1 MNARGSS
8 AYLEGAVR
16 RAVEAVASAPPGDR
30 NATVNREA
38 HSLGGL
44 LAQGLPRGPVEAAL
58 VAAAVAAG
66 LSEREARYTVRG
78 ALDDGERNPRPLPR
92 GVDSGGRLPS
102 IATPAPQPAPR
113 HTPPADPVHASEA
126 REVWARC
133 VRPGG
138 GGEAARELWFWLE
151 SRHLDPFV
159 VAERDLI
166 RALPAGT
173 LPGWCEGWRREG
185 RAVLPVF
192 GTGGE
197 LVTLRGRLTLRPSK
211 WPKTMAAKLEGSA
224 TARVYA
230 CPVAQRMLAG
240 ESVPFVVVTEG
251 DPDFLTLASW
261 WPLEERVAVIGVW
274 SGALSSKGVPTAVL
288 ARIPAGTDV
297 LLCPHRDESKA
308 GEKMML
314 EAAAPLT
321 LAGCRVWYLPFVGTR
336 DVNDS
341 LTIGNLEARLKRS
354 KLINGGTP

>member
-1 MNARGSS
+1 MNARGAS

-16 RAVEAVASAPPGDR
+16 RAVETVASTPPGDR

-44 LAQGLPRGPVEAAL
+44 LAQGLPRAPVEAAL

-102 IATPAPQPAPR
+102 IAPPAPR
-113 HTPPADPVHASEA
+113 RTPPADPVHASEA
-126 REVWARC
+126 REVWAQS

-166 RALPAGT
+166 RALPAGP
-173 LPGWCEGWRREG
+173 LPGWCEGWRKAG

-192 GTGGE
+192 DAGGE
-197 LVTLRGRLTLRPSK
+197 LVTLRGRLTFGTSNAR
-211 WPKTMAAKLEGSA
+211 KTLAAKVDFDGVA

-240 ESVPFVVVTEG
+240 EVEGVAGVVVAEG

-261 WPLEERVAVIGVW
+261 WPSEWRVAVFGMW
-274 SGALSSKGVPTAVL
+274 SGAIVPAL
-288 ARIPAGTDV
+288 LDRIPDGPPV
-297 LLCPHRDESKA
+297 LLCPHKDASGQGYMRA
-308 GEKMML
+308 
-314 EAAAPLT
+314 AAAPL
-321 LAGCRVWYLPFVGTR
+321 LNRCPVYSLRYDGQR

-341 LTIGNLEARLKRS
+341 LQAGRLEARLTKHFD
-354 KLINGGTP
+354 KVNA

>member
-1 MNARGSS
+1 MNARGAS

-16 RAVEAVASAPPGDR
+16 RAVETVASTPPGDR

-92 GVDSGGRLPS
+92 GVSTGGRLPS
-102 IATPAPQPAPR
+102 IAPPAPPAPR

-126 REVWARC
+126 RDVWAQS

-166 RALPAGT
+166 RALPAGP
-173 LPGWCEGWRREG
+173 LPGWCEEWREDG

-192 GTGGE
+192 DASGE
-197 LVTLRGRLTLRPSK
+197 LVTLRGRWTFGPAK
-211 WPKTMAAKLEGSA
+211 GPKTRAAGGEGSA

-230 CPVAQRMLAG
+230 CPVARRMLAG
-240 ESVPFVVVTEG
+240 EGEGVAGVVVTEG

-261 WPLEERVAVIGVW
+261 WPSGWRVAVLGVW
-274 SGALSSKGVPTAVL
+274 AGAIVPAL
-288 ARIPAGTDV
+288 LDRIPDGAPV
-297 LLCPHRDESKA
+297 LLCPHKDASGQGYMRA
-308 GEKMML
+308 
-314 EAAAPLT
+314 AAAPVLNRCPVYS
-321 LAGCRVWYLPFVGTR
+321 LRYDGQR

-341 LTIGNLEARLKRS
+341 LQAGRLEARLTKHFD
-354 KLINGGTP
+354 KVNA